1 MRRPAPPART
11 AVLAALA
18 LLGPLAG
25 AGCGAIENTQQ
36 VMDRADLV
44 DDLAARLERATKLD
58 YTAKYQLPSGRSATI
73 AHAGKPVRTA
83 YTYPGGKVVISTTAT
98 AECTAGGGPARCTLT
113 APPLS
118 TSGPPAGVLDA
129 AKAQGLVDP
138 TFVMGLL
145 STAALDDDA
154 RIEPS
159 DTTIAGR
166 HATCVDV
173 NGVDSAIPPAFAACI
188 TTDGVLGSFHGDLGG
203 RPVELALTDYAD
215 TADATEFDLPAG
227 ARVTDQ
233 RRR

>member
-1 MRRPAPPART
+1 MRPAVPAGT
-11 AVLAALA
+11 TVLAALA

-25 AGCGAIENTQQ
+25 AGCGAIENSQQ
-36 VMDRADLV
+36 VMNRADLV
-44 DDLAARLERATKLD
+44 DDLATRLDRASKLD
-58 YTAKYQLPSGRSATI
+58 YTAKYQLSGGRAATM
-73 AHAGKPVRTA
+73 AHAAQPVRTA

-98 AECTAGGGPARCTLT
+98 AECTAEAGTARCTLT

-145 STAALDDDA
+145 TTAALDDGA

-159 DTTIAGR
+159 DTTIAGQ

-173 NGVDSAIPPAFAACI
+173 SGVENRAVPAFTACI
-188 TTDGVLGSFHGDLGG
+188 TADGALGRFQGDLGG

-215 TADATEFDLPAG
+215 AVDATEFDLPAG
-227 ARVTDQ
+227 ARITDQ
-233 RRR
+233 RPR